1 MPSNVLSAVW
11 KERKHCIAR
20 HLFLTDLWSCSI
32 TLLRYFT
39 RLSLQSRGSTF
50 SFTEDAKASG

>member
-1 MPSNVLSAVW
+1 
-11 KERKHCIAR
+11 
-20 HLFLTDLWSCSI
+20 
-32 TLLRYFT
+32 LLRYFT